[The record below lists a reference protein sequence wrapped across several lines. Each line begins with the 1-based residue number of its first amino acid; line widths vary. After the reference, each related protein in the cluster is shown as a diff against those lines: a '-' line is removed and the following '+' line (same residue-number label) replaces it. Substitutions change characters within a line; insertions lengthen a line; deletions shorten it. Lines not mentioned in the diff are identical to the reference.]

1 MIQPLQG
8 LSELA
13 GSYDTLFSDVW
24 GVIHNGRESFPE
36 PCEALARWRER
47 HGPVILISNSPR
59 PSPEVIVQLDG
70 LGVPR
75 EAWSA
80 IVTSGDVTRELLAAR
95 APARVFR
102 IGPERDAPLYAGLDL
117 TLAPLE
123 SADFI
128 SCTGPT
134 DDDVETPEDYRTLL
148 IEAVSRR
155 LPLICANPDK
165 VVQRGDRLIYCGG
178 ALADLY
184 EQLGGETI
192 MAGKPYRPI
201 YDACLAKAGALA
213 GAPAERA
220 RVLAIGDG
228 VATDARGAAD
238 QGLDLL
244 FIAGGIH
251 AVESLD
257 AAGAL
262 DLAATTALLKR
273 SGLAARYAMTQLAW

>member
-1 MIQPLQG
+1 
-8 LSELA
+8 
-13 GSYDTLFSDVW
+13 
-24 GVIHNGRESFPE
+24 
-36 PCEALARWRER
+36 
-47 HGPVILISNSPR
+47 
-59 PSPEVIVQLDG
+59 
-70 LGVPR
+70 
-75 EAWSA
+75 
-80 IVTSGDVTRELLAAR
+80 
-95 APARVFR
+95 
-102 IGPERDAPLYAGLDL
+102 
-117 TLAPLE
+117 
-123 SADFI
+123 
-128 SCTGPT
+128 
-134 DDDVETPEDYRTLL
+134 
-148 IEAVSRR
+148 
-155 LPLICANPDK
+155 
-165 VVQRGDRLIYCGG
+165 
-178 ALADLY
+178 
-184 EQLGGETI
+184 